1 MLWNSYTLPVKY
13 TEQHGE
19 EVEIVFFYLGYWPFF
34 FFFLIKRIKYSEH
47 PCSHPRKYI
56 FLTPQPTLGVIVAL
70 IFTNLIGKSG
80 ILF

>member
-34 FFFLIKRIKYSEH
+34 FFF
-47 PCSHPRKYI
+47 
-56 FLTPQPTLGVIVAL
+56 
-70 IFTNLIGKSG
+70 
-80 ILF
+80 